1 MSWSRAIVL
10 FSVVFSLSTALSC
23 AAQREATSLLGRPLE
38 RPTLDDATRA
48 TLEAN
53 LAVAKRAYD
62 ANPTDEEAI
71 IWYGR
76 RLAYLSRYND
86 AVAIFT
92 KGLEHHP
99 ESAKLLRHRGH
110 RFITLRKFDLAEAD
124 LARAAE
130 LVQDREDEVEPDGA
144 PNAAGIPRSTLKTNI
159 HYHLGLAHY
168 LQGDFSE
175 AALSFARCA
184 NLSTND
190 DMLVAA
196 LNWWIL
202 SLQRAGRA
210 EELATPFAWMP
221 KEPELIENHDY
232 EAMVRAYQQRI
243 EPAKFLAEVE
253 PGTIAFATRGYG
265 IAAFALDSSLRDMA
279 LQTMERVLETSPWA
293 AFGHIAAEADLARL
307 RGEAPTNR
315 PTTRPAGDSG

>member
-1 MSWSRAIVL
+1 MPLSRALVL
-10 FSVVFSLSTALSC
+10 FSILGALSIAPGC
-23 AAQREATSLLGRPLE
+23 AAQQEATSLLGRPLE
-38 RPTLDDATRA
+38 RPALDDETRA

-53 LAVAKRAYD
+53 LAEAKRDYD
-62 ANPTDEEAI
+62 ADPTDEEAI

-86 AVAIFT
+86 AIAIFT

-99 ESAKLLRHRGH
+99 DSAKLLRHRGH
-110 RFITLRKFDLAEAD
+110 RYITLRKFDLAEAD

-130 LVQDREDEVEPDGA
+130 LVKDRDDAIEPDGA
-144 PNAAGIPRSTLKTNI
+144 PNAAGVPRSTLKTNI

-168 LQGDFSE
+168 LQGDFSD
-175 AALSFARCA
+175 AAVSFARCA

-221 KEPELIENHDY
+221 KDPELLENHDY

-265 IAAFALDSSLRDMA
+265 IASFALDSSLRDMA
-279 LQTMERVLETSPWA
+279 IDTMERVLETSPWA

-307 RGEAPTNR
+307 RGTA
-315 PTTRPAGDSG
+315 PTTRPAGDGG